1 MTEDELTVLEQQS
14 KPQSNSDSSGL
25 VKASAE
31 AAKANEGYDPYVV
44 NYAQWLRNAE
54 YGARNSQGLSQ
65 TQQAQR
71 KQDYQDLIDN
81 APDGLSEYIEGKGY
95 KYDADDATT
104 NWVRDYQ
111 DRISVSP
118 TPTSGNST
126 PANTTATPT
135 TPAPKQQQPTTPKPT
150 TQQQAVT
157 PTQPTTTQSM
167 AKQPQKTQPPTPP
180 KPNVDEDIVLTNGS
194 NTAGKIAAQ
203 PNTAMQGGF
212 TPTPQTTPSNE
223 PINPN
228 TPTEA
233 PTEQATPTPT
243 KSATRQLIDDINAK
257 SEEERQRIERRR
269 QAEETISGIADMG
282 KALSNLYFTGK
293 GAPNM
298 YDPKTAMTPKARERY
313 ERALKNWEK
322 NRAASMQYALSKQSA
337 DLKQQANDLAQ
348 RKLDEQER
356 HNKAVEDRQNKEY
369 ELREAKFEFDKY
381 FKGESLKQKD
391 RIAKMNDTLR
401 RWQTERRF
409 SQAQMA
415 HLLASYDEYEW
426 RDEQGNKHKT
436 RVVQNPKTGYY
447 SVEEDVEKGTT
458 ASGNTST
465 AQQGSGS
472 LLPKSGNS
480 NSTSTQAKGTLLPK
494 KSK

>member
-1 MTEDELTVLEQQS
+1 M
-14 KPQSNSDSSGL
+14 
-25 VKASAE
+25 
-31 AAKANEGYDPYVV
+31 AKQKKDIN
-44 NYAQWLRNAE
+44 N
-54 YGARNSQGLSQ
+54 
-65 TQQAQR
+65 T
-71 KQDYQDLIDN
+71 
-81 APDGLSEYIEGKGY
+81 
-95 KYDADDATT
+95 
-104 NWVRDYQ
+104 
-111 DRISVSP
+111 
-118 TPTSGNST
+118 TPTT
-126 PANTTATPT
+126 ELQPPTATPT
-135 TPAPKQQQPTTPKPT
+135 LSGERQQFGQPVQQGFGGGSLGVNTDLNNPTT
-150 TQQQAVT
+150 A
-157 PTQPTTTQSM
+157 
-167 AKQPQKTQPPTPP
+167 
-180 KPNVDEDIVLTNGS
+180 
-194 NTAGKIAAQ
+194 TA
-203 PNTAMQGGF
+203 
-212 TPTPQTTPSNE
+212 S
-223 PINPN
+223 
-228 TPTEA
+228 
-233 PTEQATPTPT
+233 PTEQATPATPA
-243 KSATRQLIDDINAK
+243 KSATQELIDSIKAG
-257 SEEERQRIERRR
+257 SEEERQKIERRR

-313 ERALKNWEK
+313 ERALKNWNA

-381 FKGESLKQKD
+381 FKDESLKQKD

-447 SVEEDVEKGTT
+447 SVEEDVEKGSTT
-458 ASGNTST
+458 NKPAVGQSGVSW
-465 AQQGSGS
+465 QSGS
-472 LLPKSGNS
+472 SSSSAAKP
-480 NSTSTQAKGTLLPK
+480 STSTQHQTGVKWN
-494 KSK
+494 

>member
-1 MTEDELTVLEQQS
+1 M
-14 KPQSNSDSSGL
+14 
-25 VKASAE
+25 
-31 AAKANEGYDPYVV
+31 AKQKKDIN
-44 NYAQWLRNAE
+44 N
-54 YGARNSQGLSQ
+54 
-65 TQQAQR
+65 T
-71 KQDYQDLIDN
+71 
-81 APDGLSEYIEGKGY
+81 
-95 KYDADDATT
+95 
-104 NWVRDYQ
+104 
-111 DRISVSP
+111 
-118 TPTSGNST
+118 TPTT
-126 PANTTATPT
+126 ELQPPTATPT
-135 TPAPKQQQPTTPKPT
+135 LNGEPQQFGQPV
-150 TQQQAVT
+150 QQGFGG
-157 PTQPTTTQSM
+157 
-167 AKQPQKTQPPTPP
+167 
-180 KPNVDEDIVLTNGS
+180 GS
-194 NTAGKIAAQ
+194 LGVNTDL
-203 PNTAMQGGF
+203 
-212 TPTPQTTPSNE
+212 
-223 PINPN
+223 N
-228 TPTEA
+228 TP
-233 PTEQATPTPT
+233 ATPTAAPT
-243 KSATRQLIDDINAK
+243 GQAAPAAPAKSATQELIDSIKAG
-257 SEEERQRIERRR
+257 SEEERQKIERRR
-269 QAEETISGIADMG
+269 KAEETIGGIADMG

-322 NRAASMQYALSKQSA
+322 NRVASMQYALSKQSA

-348 RKLDEQER
+348 RRLDEQER

-458 ASGNTST
+458 ASGNTT
-465 AQQGSGS
+465 NT
-472 LLPKSGNS
+472 PKQNNGKKQS
-480 NSTSTQAKGTLLPK
+480 A
-494 KSK
+494 KSKVSIHNKN

>member
-54 YGARNSQGLSQ
+54 YGARKSQGLSQ

-111 DRISVSP
+111 DRISVPP
-118 TPTSGNST
+118 TPTSENST

-157 PTQPTTTQSM
+157 PTQPTTTPSSM
-167 AKQPQKTQPPTPP
+167 AKQPQKEQPPTPP
-180 KPNVDEDIVLTNGS
+180 KPNEDEDIVLTNGS
-194 NTAGKIAAQ
+194 NTAGKIATAQ

-223 PINPN
+223 PIKPT
-228 TPTEA
+228 TPTAA
-233 PTEQATPTPT
+233 PTEQATPA

-257 SEEERQRIERRR
+257 SEEDRQKIERRR
-269 QAEETISGIADMG
+269 QAEETISGISDMG

-322 NRAASMQYALSKQSA
+322 NRAANMKYALSQRANELKEESNKIAADRNNQLDNYRTEKLKLEAEKQA
-337 DLKQQANDLAQ
+337 DTRQFKEWENQYKQGMLDVARERVAVQKAYNEGRLSWQSYHTRLTKLA
-348 RKLDEQER
+348 
-356 HNKAVEDRQNKEY
+356 EY
-369 ELREAKFEFDKY
+369 EKTKTKL
-381 FKGESLKQKD
+381 
-391 RIAKMNDTLR
+391 
-401 RWQTERRF
+401 
-409 SQAQMA
+409 
-415 HLLASYDEYEW
+415 YDESGREIGW
-426 RDEQGNKHKT
+426 KET
-436 RVVQNPKTGYY
+436 RTVNNP
-447 SVEEDVEKGTT
+447 DGTT
-458 ASGNTST
+458 SST
-465 AQQGSGS
+465 TTTT
-472 LLPKSGNS
+472 PK
-480 NSTSTQAKGTLLPK
+480 PK
-494 KSK
+494 RKVRQI

>member
-1 MTEDELTVLEQQS
+1 MADKKKKPNIIVNPSIGEQVQQP
-14 KPQSNSDSSGL
+14 PQS
-25 VKASAE
+25 
-31 AAKANEGYDPYVV
+31 EG
-44 NYAQWLRNAE
+44 
-54 YGARNSQGLSQ
+54 
-65 TQQAQR
+65 
-71 KQDYQDLIDN
+71 
-81 APDGLSEYIEGKGY
+81 
-95 KYDADDATT
+95 
-104 NWVRDYQ
+104 
-111 DRISVSP
+111 
-118 TPTSGNST
+118 
-126 PANTTATPT
+126 
-135 TPAPKQQQPTTPKPT
+135 
-150 TQQQAVT
+150 
-157 PTQPTTTQSM
+157 
-167 AKQPQKTQPPTPP
+167 
-180 KPNVDEDIVLTNGS
+180 DIVLTNGT
-194 NTAGKIAAQ
+194 NTGEKIAAQ
-203 PNTAMQGGF
+203 PNTAMQGAYE
-212 TPTPQTTPSNE
+212 PTPQTTPSNE
-223 PINPN
+223 PINPT
-228 TPTEA
+228 TPTAA
-233 PTEQATPTPT
+233 PTEQATPTPA
-243 KSATRQLIDDINAK
+243 KSATQELIDSIKAG
-257 SEEERQRIERRR
+257 SEEERQKIEKRR

-313 ERALKNWEK
+313 ERALKNWNA

-458 ASGNTST
+458 ASGTTTKPS
-465 AQQGSGS
+465 SGS

-480 NSTSTQAKGTLLPK
+480 NSTSTQAKGTLLPPK
-494 KSK
+494 K